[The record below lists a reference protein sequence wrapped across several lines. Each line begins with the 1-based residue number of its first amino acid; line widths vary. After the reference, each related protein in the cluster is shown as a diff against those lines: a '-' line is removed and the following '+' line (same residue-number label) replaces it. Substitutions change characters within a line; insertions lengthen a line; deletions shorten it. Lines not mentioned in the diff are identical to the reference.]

1 MESMTGVLARGEAR
15 RTLRWRREGRGGGWW
30 EAAASRGVSASR
42 GAPAARDADSQAGAM
57 RPRAEGRPQPRTST
71 ARRTLAA
78 SLRLVLGPE
87 APRFGASGLRNGEG
101 AHVLSPQ
108 FLVLCYRS
116 PPGSRDNLRTHQRH
130 WMVPA
135 SRFARLSCRRPK
147 PGSPE
152 RERIRSAQ
160 SAARGWSPPR
170 RPLPRPAAPLSAAG
184 HCDRS

>member
-1 MESMTGVLARGEAR
+1 MESMTGVLARGGEAR
-15 RTLRWRREGRGGGWW
+15 RTLRWRRRAEAEAGGK
-30 EAAASRGVSASR
+30 
-42 GAPAARDADSQAGAM
+42 
-57 RPRAEGRPQPRTST
+57 RPRAEGRPQAEGCPQPRTST

-78 SLRLVLGPE
+78 SLQPVLGPE

-135 SRFARLSCRRPK
+135 SRFARLSRRRPK
-147 PGSPE
+147 PGSPG
-152 RERIRSAQ
+152 RECTRSAQ
-160 SAARGWSPPR
+160 SAAWGWSPPR